1 MRYKP
6 KLLGVQRSDGT
17 TKKRTYKTDKSRKVR
32 VAAYCRVSSDKEE
45 QRMSLDSQIRYY
57 QEQIAA
63 CENWDCAGIFS
74 DHGSGLKDE
83 ERTALQTLM
92 EKCRQGKIDL
102 ILTKSVSRFGRNTLN
117 TLITTRELK
126 ALGVDV
132 WFEKER
138 IHLLSQDS
146 EMMLTAYAMFAQAE
160 SESMSR
166 NIRAGIRYGFKNGN
180 SGYAH
185 FVCYGYE
192 LDSNGKL
199 VINETQAAI
208 VREIFARRAAGQS
221 LAKISDWL
229 YENSIQSPTGKERW
243 SRETLNKILHN
254 EKYTGDVL
262 LQKTYVSDLLEG
274 AQIKNSGERSRY
286 LYQNNHPAIISKE
299 LFCRVI
305 SFRAK

>member
-1 MRYKP
+1 MAPSKSRVYKA
-6 KLLGVQRSDGT
+6 V
-17 TKKRTYKTDKSRKVR
+17 KSRKLR

-45 QRMSLDSQIRYY
+45 QQSSLDSQIQYY
-57 QEQIAA
+57 QEQITA
-63 CENWDCAGIFS
+63 CEGWDFAGIFS
-74 DHGSGLKDE
+74 DRGSGLKDE
-83 ERTALQTLM
+83 ERTALQALM
-92 EKCRQGKIDL
+92 KKCRQGKIDL
-102 ILTKSVSRFGRNTLN
+102 ILTKSISRFGRNTLN

-132 WFEKER
+132 WFEKEH
-138 IHLLSQDS
+138 IHLLSEDS

-166 NIRAGIRYGFKNGN
+166 NIQAGIRYGFKSGT

-192 LDSNGKL
+192 HDSSGKL
-199 VINETQAAI
+199 VINEAQAAI

-221 LAKISDWL
+221 LSKISEWL
-229 YENSIQSPTGKERW
+229 HENGIKSPTGKEHW
-243 SRETLNKILHN
+243 SRETLNKLLHN

-262 LQKTYVSDLLEG
+262 LQKTYISDLLEG
-274 AQIKNSGERSRY
+274 IQIKNSGERSRY

-299 LFCRVI
+299 LFATVNRNNT
-305 SFRAK
+305 